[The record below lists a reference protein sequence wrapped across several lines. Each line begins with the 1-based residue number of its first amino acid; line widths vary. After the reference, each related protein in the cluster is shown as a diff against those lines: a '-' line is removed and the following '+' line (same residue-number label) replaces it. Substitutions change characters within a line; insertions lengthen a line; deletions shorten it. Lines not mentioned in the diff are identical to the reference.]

1 MIRPGAVILEAIHDN
16 WLVLLIPPIAA
27 IVGWFTNVLAVEMM
41 FHPLEFVGFRPLRLG
56 WQGIVPANAVPLAK
70 VSTEIITTKLIN
82 LKMVFEDFDASGF
95 ASGNL
100 DAALDQMTDQVI
112 AETAAKYAPEMWA
125 GMPDQA
131 KQQVRAMVRSEVE
144 QVAVKILADV
154 GDNIDDII
162 PLKDIVIDTA
172 KKNKKLIG
180 EMFQTVGAQE
190 FKFIKRSG
198 LYFGFLFG
206 VAQFFAWIYYPQWW
220 VLPFFGFLVGY
231 ATNWLALKLIFEPA
245 EPKKIGPFT
254 IQGLFHKRQQEVSGE
269 FATMVSRDILNTD
282 NMVAKMISDEQGEIL
297 FGIVEKHMNEMLERY
312 KSNPFTQSLIPADEW
327 DTIRAEIA
335 TRSREELAKPG
346 GMLCVFVERAID
358 VYGELFDRMTELDP
372 ESFEG
377 TLRPAFQ
384 RDEWKLIIAGAVLG
398 LGAGV
403 AQVLF
408 MFKDQLA

>member
-1 MIRPGAVILEAIHDN
+1 MIRPPAVIDVINEN

-27 IVGWFTNVLAVEMM
+27 VVGWFTNVVAVKMM
-41 FHPLEFVGFRPLRLG
+41 FQPVEFVGIRPLRLG

-100 DAALDQMTDQVI
+100 DTALDDMTDQVI

-131 KQQVRAMVRSEVE
+131 KAQVRTMVRAEVE
-144 QVAVKILADV
+144 QVAIKILAEV
-154 GDNIDDII
+154 GENIDDII

-172 KKNKKLIG
+172 KKNKALIG
-180 EMFQTVGAQE
+180 EMFQTVGSAE

-231 ATNWLALKLIFEPA
+231 ATNWLAIKLIFEPA
-245 EPKKIGPFT
+245 EPKKVGPFV
-254 IQGLFHKRQQEVSGE
+254 IQGLFHKRQQAVAKE

-282 NMVAKMISDEQGEIL
+282 NMVAKMSSGTQGEVL
-297 FGIVEKHMNEMLERY
+297 FGIVEKHMNEMLDRY
-312 KSNPFTQSLIPADEW
+312 KDNPFTKSLIPADEW
-327 DTIRAEIA
+327 DGIRAEIS
-335 TRSREELAKPG
+335 TRSREELTKPG
-346 GMLCVFVERAID
+346 GMLHVFVDRAID

-384 RDEWKLIIAGAVLG
+384 RDEWKLILAGAVLG
-398 LGAGV
+398 LGAGI